1 MATSQKFD
9 ALDGLKITGGLDV
22 GGNVAVDTD
31 TLFVNSSTDRVG
43 INRSNPA
50 YALDVTAATSAQSV
64 IRIDDGNTFNGTS
77 SFLSNDRAK
86 FGYTPSG
93 VTITDNGAAK
103 DFIINLGTSGSNVN
117 VMFIDESASTTT
129 FNTDITVATGSGSG
143 VITAG
148 DASSTS
154 GALMLAGNYNGAN
167 KVATIGSMASS
178 GGIALGY
185 AVRPRPG
192 VANAFVSTAGNS
204 NFNKQALIL
213 DSAGLRYFSGPAVT
227 VAIDSNV
234 TMSQVFD
241 VNTSG
246 DITGRGLDL
255 TSTFNTPSNITVSG
269 SGLITAPNVT
279 ATTNVNIGN
288 AIVHIGDTNT
298 YAQFHAADQF
308 RVVTGATERFEVNNN
323 GVNAARITANDCF
336 QEKVVA
342 GGSGTAYTLD
352 VNSGSVHT
360 FTPTSSYSID
370 FSNYAATAAGGST
383 TFTLVV
389 NNNGTARSC
398 TWPGSG
404 EADKV
409 FWSDGIEPPPS
420 AGIDIYSF
428 INISGQIYGSLSFRN
443 AGFAQ

>member
-31 TLFVNSSTDRVG
+31 TLFVNSTTDRVG
-43 INRSNPA
+43 INRSNPS

-64 IRIDDGNTFNGTS
+64 IRIDDGNTTSGTS
-77 SFLSNDRAK
+77 SFLANDRAK
-86 FGYTPSG
+86 FGFTPSG
-93 VTITDNGAAK
+93 VTITDNGASK
-103 DFIINLGTSGSNVN
+103 DFIVNLGTGASNTN
-117 VMFIDESASTTT
+117 VLFIDQSAEVST
-129 FNTDITVATGSGSG
+129 FNTDLTVEGQI
-143 VITAG
+143 VAG
-148 DASSTS
+148 DATATS
-154 GALMLAGNYNGAN
+154 GSLMLANKYTGSNLTATVGA
-167 KVATIGSMASS
+167 MASS

-185 AVRPRPG
+185 AVRPKPG
-192 VANAFVSTAGNS
+192 VGNAFVSAAGNS

-213 DSAGLRYFSGPAVT
+213 DSAGLRYYSGAAAT
-227 VAIDSNV
+227 VAIGSDV

-246 DITGRGLDL
+246 DITGRALDL
-255 TSTFNTPSNITVSG
+255 SATLNTTSNITVSG
-269 SGLITAPNVT
+269 SGLITSPNIT
-279 ATTNVNIGN
+279 ATSNVNVGS

-298 YAQFHAADQF
+298 YTQFHAADQW
-308 RVVTGATERFEVNNN
+308 RVVTGASERLEVNNN

-342 GGSGTAYTLD
+342 GGSGTAYT
-352 VNSGSVHT
+352 VNINSGSVHT

-370 FSNYAATAAGGST
+370 FSNFAPTAAGGST

-404 EADKV
+404 ETDKV
-409 FWSDGIEPPPS
+409 FWSDGVEPPPS
-420 AGIDIYSF
+420 SGIDIYSF

>member
-1 MATSQKFD
+1 
-9 ALDGLKITGGLDV
+9 
-22 GGNVAVDTD
+22 
-31 TLFVNSSTDRVG
+31 
-43 INRSNPA
+43 
-50 YALDVTAATSAQSV
+50 
-64 IRIDDGNTFNGTS
+64 
-77 SFLSNDRAK
+77 
-86 FGYTPSG
+86 
-93 VTITDNGAAK
+93 
-103 DFIINLGTSGSNVN
+103 
-117 VMFIDESASTTT
+117 MFIDESTSTTT
-129 FNTDITVATGSGSG
+129 FNTDITVATGSSSG

-148 DASSTS
+148 DATSTS
-154 GALMLAGNYNGAN
+154 GALMLAGNYTGAN
-167 KVATIGSMASS
+167 KIATVGSMASS

-185 AVRPRPG
+185 AVRPKSG
-192 VANAFVSTAGNS
+192 VADAFVSSAGNS
-204 NFNKQALIL
+204 DFNKQALIL
-213 DSAGLRYFSGPAVT
+213 DSSGLRYFSGAAAT
-227 VAIDSNV
+227 VAIDGDV

-246 DITGRGLDL
+246 DITGRGLTL
-255 TSTFNTPSNITVSG
+255 TSTLATTSNITVSG

-279 ATTNVNIGN
+279 ATANVNLGN

-308 RVVTGATERFEVNNN
+308 RVVTGGTERIEVNNN

-360 FTPTSSYSID
+360 FTPTASYSID

-383 TFTLVV
+383 TFTLVI

-420 AGIDIYSF
+420 SGIDIYSF